1 RRVVVTVPSWR
12 WVRLP
17 GDDGTARGGRLASAA
32 REVRPRP
39 GAIRLAW
46 ALCVLSVALALA
58 SVALAAYNGEGPAE
72 LVTNHHAI
80 GILTALA
87 VAPIGALI
95 VVGDRR
101 HLLAWL
107 FLVEGLSLAMGAARA
122 GA

>member
-1 RRVVVTVPSWR
+1 M
-12 WVRLP
+12 
-17 GDDGTARGGRLASAA
+17 ASAA
-32 REVRPRP
+32 PEVAPRP

-46 ALCVLSVALALA
+46 ALCGLSVALALA
-58 SVALAAYNGEGPAE
+58 SVALAAFNGESPAE

-107 FLVEGLSLAMGAARA
+107 FLVEGLSLAVFNFTQQYAP
-122 GA
+122 

>member
-1 RRVVVTVPSWR
+1 M
-12 WVRLP
+12 
-17 GDDGTARGGRLASAA
+17 ASTA
-32 REVRPRP
+32 REVAPRP
-39 GAIRLAW
+39 AVTRLAW
-46 ALCVLSVALALA
+46 ALCVLAVALALA
-58 SVALAAYNGEGPAE
+58 SVALAAFNGESPAE
-72 LVTNHHAI
+72 LVTDHHAI

-122 GA
+122 GADHPGRGGAGAGHHRLLDR